1 MKTNF
6 EAKLWPGAPEGH
18 VLFRHL
24 EEFVPELEIPNF
36 KEGKENAMPVQA
48 KFNAKILN
56 QNKQIKA
63 KLRKMGRMEPSTKKR
78 KLSSEPSVEMEDHL
92 KDFAMAFD
100 TKPSGGEG
108 GLTHSVNDT
117 FSEYLSGA
125 EDELSHLLD
134 I

>member
-1 MKTNF
+1 M
-6 EAKLWPGAPEGH
+6 
-18 VLFRHL
+18 
-24 EEFVPELEIPNF
+24 
-36 KEGKENAMPVQA
+36 GK
-48 KFNAKILN
+48 
-56 QNKQIKA
+56 
-63 KLRKMGRMEPSTKKR
+63 MEPSTKKR

-108 GLTHSVNDT
+108 GPTSMSDS

-134 I
+134 IWALNGSFLSNDVFEEEFNDVARAFHVKSSVGDANKSFDCRLGEYL